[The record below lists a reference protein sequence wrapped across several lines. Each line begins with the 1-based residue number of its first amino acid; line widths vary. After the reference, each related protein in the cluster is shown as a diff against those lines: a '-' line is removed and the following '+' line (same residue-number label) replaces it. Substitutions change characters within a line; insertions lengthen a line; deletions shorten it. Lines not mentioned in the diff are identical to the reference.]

1 MKKAFLLFVFA
12 FAFVVAFS
20 STSNAQVT
28 DTAKKVGKITK
39 NTTVT
44 GVRKT
49 NRGLHKGWYISKR
62 TGRKVWIKSKGIT
75 NKSYKVT
82 KKAVKKIT

>member
-1 MKKAFLLFVFA
+1 MKKAFLSFVFA

-28 DTAKKVGKITK
+28 DTTKKVAKVTK

-49 NRGLHKGWYISKR
+49 NNGLHKGWYISKR
-62 TGRKVWIKSKGIT
+62 TGRKIWIKGKGVT

-82 KKAVKKIT
+82 KKAVKKVI